1 MSNLEMLIEMRKTLT
16 DMNANLTPY
25 SGVRE
30 HERYLDNLHHYKK
43 ILSTYMSRA
52 NMELDISI
60 EKSYNI
66 VKDFYIQAEINK
78 KKIIDGN
85 K

>member
-1 MSNLEMLIEMRKTLT
+1 MANLEILIEMRKTLA

-25 SGVRE
+25 SGVKE
-30 HERYLDNLHHYKK
+30 HQRYLDNLHHYKK
-43 ILSTYMSRA
+43 ILNNYLSRA

-66 VKDFYIQAEINK
+66 VKVFYLESEKNNAK
-78 KKIIDGN
+78 LVDGN